1 MFNQSIG
8 GCKKLTNNT
17 QQLAPSKHH
26 KTLLQIIFVCYFKNL
41 KIPLQRP
48 EKMNSFLLGSIFLKR
63 KMRTNS

>member
-1 MFNQSIG
+1 MYNQSIG

-41 KIPLQRP
+41 KIPPQRP
-48 EKMNSFLLGSIFLKR
+48 EKRIPFSLAQSF
-63 KMRTNS
+63 